1 MMEGKIY
8 NKDRIVLFDRLVR
21 SSRISIYLD
30 VEMDRYET
38 EKSDW
43 LTEPENEGRRG
54 RGTGHRRSFTCV
66 SVCASAAAYPH
77 AHTHTHTPCP
87 PAGAQGIYS
96 SVRTDRADRACC
108 YRPYSISIGYI
119 GARILSSSYDDSVY
133 RDFFSSLIWVKPCV
147 YVYVYVCVCLYVNR
161 HFPVND
167 LLTNVVLFISSSS
180 FPSVRYLNEVKGF
193 DNLWVM
199 ELLYSSRVIA

>member
-8 NKDRIVLFDRLVR
+8 NKDRVVLFDRLVR
-21 SSRISIYLD
+21 SSWISIYLD

-119 GARILSSSYDDSVY
+119 GARILSRSYDDTVY
-133 RDFFSSLIWVKPCV
+133 RDFFLLWFGSNHVCMYMCMCVCV
-147 YVYVYVCVCLYVNR
+147 YMWIVTFRSMTFWRTSFFLFR
-161 HFPVND
+161 
-167 LLTNVVLFISSSS
+167 LLPFL
-180 FPSVRYLNEVKGF
+180 RY
-193 DNLWVM
+193 D
-199 ELLYSSRVIA
+199 I